1 MGERFQ
7 LSIDAFGYRT
17 GESPASG
24 GVATMPALP
33 FDKTLQL
40 QLSGNSMLRSSDL
53 WVVSLRNQNSP
64 TQTIESLGLAVR
76 LQTKRRPSGTISAL
90 VITLVSDG
98 LLHPARFAL
107 TALLIAIAGGCTAL
121 PAPEPKQLL
130 DERIGVSF

>member
-1 MGERFQ
+1 
-7 LSIDAFGYRT
+7 
-17 GESPASG
+17 
-24 GVATMPALP
+24 MPALP

-121 PAPEPKQLL
+121 PALEPKQLL